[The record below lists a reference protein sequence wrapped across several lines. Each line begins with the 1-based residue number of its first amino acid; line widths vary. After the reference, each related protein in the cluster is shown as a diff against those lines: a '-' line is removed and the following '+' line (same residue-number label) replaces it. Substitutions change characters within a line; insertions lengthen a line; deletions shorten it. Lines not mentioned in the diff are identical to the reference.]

1 MAHTSAHV
9 AHTLAHHIDE
19 VFVLHGDGNA
29 YFLDSLLTSTSA
41 TYTAVRHEAGAVVA
55 ADAHFRTS
63 GRIAAA
69 TTTYGAGF
77 TNTLTALAEAAQ
89 AKVPLVLVV
98 GDEPTSGSSPLDV
111 DQIAMASAVGVRTYT
126 VGRVD
131 AAAATVTAIEHALT
145 YRVPVVLA
153 IPYDVATLDI
163 GDVPE
168 VPGPGRPASLAPAS
182 EFARTTLDRLAR
194 DLAEAKRPVLLAG
207 RGAWLA
213 GAGA

>member
-19 VFVLHGDGNA
+19 VFGLMGNGNA
-29 YFLDSLLTSTSA
+29 YFLDALLTSTSA

-98 GDEPTSGSSPLDV
+98 GDEPTSGPRPWDV

-131 AAAATVTAIEHALT
+131 AAAAPVTALEHALP

-153 IPYDVATLDI
+153 LPYDVA
-163 GDVPE
+163 
-168 VPGPGRPASLAPAS
+168 
-182 EFARTTLDRLAR
+182 
-194 DLAEAKRPVLLAG
+194 
-207 RGAWLA
+207 
-213 GAGA
+213 